1 MSKKLKEK
9 SKNTQKDSTFN
20 VDNEIIIGIKTLPN
34 PEENKKKT
42 QKRKNEKIKNKNTT
56 KKSKTTKTKKK
67 TKNKEEEFELKLGIE
82 DEKVK
87 PKKKKKKTKKLTKKQ
102 EIARKKRKAF
112 LRLVKW
118 ATLILLLIG
127 GGIGFLLS
135 SFFNI
140 KKIEIVGN
148 NKLTRD
154 EAISLSQIEI
164 EENTFKLSKN
174 KIEKNIK
181 QNAYVESVKIKRNLP
196 STILIE
202 IEERVPTYMITFA
215 NAYAY
220 INNQGYFVEISKE
233 KLELP
238 IITGYATKEE
248 DIQLGE
254 RLCTED
260 LQKLDDILQ
269 IMKAAESNEI
279 ANIVTKINISDK
291 QDYVLE
297 LKSEKKTVHVGD
309 TSNLST
315 KMLYIKEIIEQNKK
329 IEGEILVNTDLNNKW
344 AIFRKKYKN
353 H

>member
-42 QKRKNEKIKNKNTT
+42 KKRKNEKIKNKNTT

-87 PKKKKKKTKKLTKKQ
+87 PKKKKTKKLTKKQ

-344 AIFRKKYKN
+344 AIFRKKV
-353 H
+353 

>member
-1 MSKKLKEK
+1 MDVQVGDVLKM
-9 SKNTQKDSTFN
+9 
-20 VDNEIIIGIKTLPN
+20 
-34 PEENKKKT
+34 KKKHPCGEYYFDVL
-42 QKRKNEKIKNKNTT
+42 RVGMDFEIRC
-56 KKSKTTKTKKK
+56 KSCGR
-67 TKNKEEEFELKLGIE
+67 E
-82 DEKVK
+82 VMV
-87 PKKKKKKTKKLTKKQ
+87 P
-102 EIARKKRKAF
+102 R
-112 LRLVKW
+112 V
-118 ATLILLLIG
+118 
-127 GGIGFLLS
+127 
-135 SFFNI
+135 
-140 KKIEIVGN
+140 
-148 NKLTRD
+148 
-154 EAISLSQIEI
+154 
-164 EENTFKLSKN
+164 

-344 AIFRKKYKN
+344 AIFRKKV
-353 H
+353 

>member
-154 EAISLSQIEI
+154 EVISLSQIEI

-279 ANIVTKINISDK
+279 ANIVTKINIYDK

-344 AIFRKKYKN
+344 AIFRKKV
-353 H
+353 

>member
-1 MSKKLKEK
+1 MSNILKEK

-67 TKNKEEEFELKLGIE
+67 TKNKEEEFELKIGIE

-344 AIFRKKYKN
+344 AIFRKKV
-353 H
+353 